1 MKRTLLYVTLLLAFQ
16 PSVGSAQQPAAGVA
30 VETHAAADTAA
41 VLDVVQRF
49 FDAMA
54 ARDTAEWAQVL
65 TPEGRWYG
73 YTNAAD
79 GFSMFTRT
87 NREAIDGLGRSNDT
101 IVERMWD
108 ATVLL
113 HDRMAVV
120 WTPYDL
126 YINDVFSH
134 CGIDAFTLLKVEDG
148 WRIASVVFS
157 RQPQGCAPSPLGP
170 LR

>member
-1 MKRTLLYVTLLLAFQ
+1 MKRTLLFVMLCVACQ
-16 PSVGSAQQPAAGVA
+16 PSVMRTQQPEARALPEA
-30 VETHAAADTAA
+30 HSAADTAA
-41 VLDVVQRF
+41 VLGVVQRF

-73 YTNAAD
+73 YTNSPD

-134 CGIDAFTLLKVEDG
+134 CGIDAFTLLKVDDG